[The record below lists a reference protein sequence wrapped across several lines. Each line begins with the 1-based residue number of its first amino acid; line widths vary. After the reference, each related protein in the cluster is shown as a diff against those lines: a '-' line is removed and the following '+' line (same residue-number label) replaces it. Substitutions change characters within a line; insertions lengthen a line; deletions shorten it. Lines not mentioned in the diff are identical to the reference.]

1 MGFGFTQLPGSSAN
15 VQIYPQ
21 SPIRNKIPDKT
32 RYQTPKTTSSSGRD
46 TPNTPYIGKSLAD
59 KRFIQ

>member
-1 MGFGFTQLPGSSAN
+1 MGFGFTQRSGSSDNAR
-15 VQIYPQ
+15 IYPH
-21 SPIRNKIPDKT
+21 SLIHNKIPDKT

-59 KRFIQ
+59 KLFIQ